1 MRAAERR
8 DELLRMVRSRGYLNV
23 SEAAAEMGVDTSTVR
38 RDLARLDELGLV
50 QRSHGGALP
59 LRDEAEVPYDVK
71 IGRLVPEKKAIG
83 HLVASEIPEGSTII
97 LDAGSTTLMVARAL
111 AGHHDITVI
120 TPDVRIAAELLFR
133 PDIRLIM
140 PGGESLPGTS
150 TLLGQ
155 EAVESMRRYHVAI
168 AVIAVDA
175 VDEEVASN
183 LNGSV
188 VPLKRAMMGAA
199 RRTIL
204 AVDRS
209 KFGLRNLV
217 KVAGVDEFDEI
228 VTDDGVDETLAA
240 SFPVP
245 VQRAALEQRG
255 L

>member
-1 MRAAERR
+1 
-8 DELLRMVRSRGYLNV
+8 MVRARGYLNV
-23 SEAAAEMGVDTSTVR
+23 SDAAAAMGVNNSTVR

-59 LRDEAEVPYDVK
+59 LREEAEVPYDVK
-71 IGRLVPEKKAIG
+71 IVRLVPEKKAIG
-83 HLVASEIPEGSTII
+83 MAIASEIPEGSTFI

-120 TPDVRIAAELLFR
+120 TPDVRVAAELLFR
-133 PDIRLIM
+133 PDVRLIM

-155 EAVESMRRYHVAI
+155 EAVESMRRYHVDI

-175 VDEEVASN
+175 VDREVVSN

-204 AVDRS
+204 AVDNS
-209 KFGLRNLV
+209 KFGLRKLV
-217 KVAGVDEFDEI
+217 KVAPTEEFDDI
-228 VTDDGVDETLAA
+228 VTDDGVDEALAA
-240 SFPVP
+240 GFPVP
-245 VQRAALEQRG
+245 IRRSVVERERVNP
-255 L
+255 